1 MSLHE
6 YPKKPGISRF
16 VAPWDTSGW
25 YFMAEHFA
33 PGCRIYSNADITVTE
48 CPEILMGCDYIVT
61 YDSATDGFDDK
72 QEVDFFIEQTG
83 EVYAALDADAPADF
97 PTGFARTDLVVR
109 TDAGDTYRLFMRP
122 YARGAHVHLDAFS
135 SPGRHFFVAFRPTET
150 ETKKPLPEAKR
161 FSVAERHET
170 RETCWF
176 VHDCF
181 ARANLSGY
189 DCRGDVRVCAE
200 ADNPKRHYLRLQ
212 SGAGI
217 SCACETSGQDELSMA
232 LDVPAGTAA
241 LNFAGVT
248 VQLGSAQASINGQNV
263 PDIADKGYGV
273 KEGIPQ
279 LILAGAS
286 VDDVYVIVLFST
298 FVGMMQ
304 GEGASILKFVNI
316 PISIFLGIAIGL
328 LIGVLLAYF
337 FKKMHIRDTSKVLII
352 LSISFLLVV
361 MEDKL
366 LTPITFSALIAIM
379 FIGIGLQKKRET
391 VAKRLSV
398 KYGKLWVA
406 AEVFLFVLVGATVNI
421 GYLGKVGV
429 KALIVIIG
437 ALVFRMFGVFV
448 CLLGTSLKRKE
459 RLFTMLA
466 YTPKAT
472 VQAAIGGIPLA
483 LGFTCGDLVLTVA
496 VLAIV
501 LTAPLGAFAIDLSY
515 KKLLNR

>member
-1 MSLHE
+1 MLLSISLILILGMFMGWICQKIKLPSLLGMLITGIVLGP
-6 YPKKPGISRF
+6 YVLNLLDDSILGISAELRKIALIIILTRAGLGLDLSGLKKIGRPAVLMCF
-16 VAPWDTSGW
+16 VPASFELIGMILLAPK
-25 YFMAEHFA
+25 
-33 PGCRIYSNADITVTE
+33 
-48 CPEILMGCDYIVT
+48 LMGLTVL
-61 YDSATDGFDDK
+61 
-72 QEVDFFIEQTG
+72 E
-83 EVYAALDADAPADF
+83 AAIMGAVLAAVSPA
-97 PTGFARTDLVVR
+97 VVVPR
-109 TDAGDTYRLFMRP
+109 MVKLM
-122 YARGAHVHLDAFS
+122 
-135 SPGRHFFVAFRPTET
+135 
-150 ETKKPLPEAKR
+150 
-161 FSVAERHET
+161 
-170 RETCWF
+170 
-176 VHDCF
+176 
-181 ARANLSGY
+181 
-189 DCRGDVRVCAE
+189 
-200 ADNPKRHYLRLQ
+200 
-212 SGAGI
+212 
-217 SCACETSGQDELSMA
+217 DE
-232 LDVPAGTAA
+232 
-241 LNFAGVT
+241 
-248 VQLGSAQASINGQNV
+248 
-263 PDIADKGYGV
+263 GYGV
-273 KEGIPQ
+273 NEGIPQ

-337 FKKMHIRDTSKVLII
+337 FKRMHIRDTSKVLII
-352 LSISFLLVV
+352 LSISFLLLV

-366 LTPITFSALIAIM
+366 STPITFSALIAIM

>member
-1 MSLHE
+1 MLLSISLILILGMFMGWICQKIKLPSLLGMLITGIVLGP
-6 YPKKPGISRF
+6 YVLNLLDDSILGISAELRKIALIIILTRAGLGLDLSGLKKIGRPAVLMCF
-16 VAPWDTSGW
+16 VPASFELIGMILLAPK
-25 YFMAEHFA
+25 
-33 PGCRIYSNADITVTE
+33 
-48 CPEILMGCDYIVT
+48 LMGLTVL
-61 YDSATDGFDDK
+61 
-72 QEVDFFIEQTG
+72 E
-83 EVYAALDADAPADF
+83 AAIMGAVLAAVSPA
-97 PTGFARTDLVVR
+97 VVVPR
-109 TDAGDTYRLFMRP
+109 MVKLM
-122 YARGAHVHLDAFS
+122 
-135 SPGRHFFVAFRPTET
+135 
-150 ETKKPLPEAKR
+150 
-161 FSVAERHET
+161 
-170 RETCWF
+170 
-176 VHDCF
+176 
-181 ARANLSGY
+181 
-189 DCRGDVRVCAE
+189 
-200 ADNPKRHYLRLQ
+200 
-212 SGAGI
+212 
-217 SCACETSGQDELSMA
+217 DE
-232 LDVPAGTAA
+232 
-241 LNFAGVT
+241 
-248 VQLGSAQASINGQNV
+248 
-263 PDIADKGYGV
+263 GYGV
-273 KEGIPQ
+273 NEGIPQ

-337 FKKMHIRDTSKVLII
+337 FKKMHIRDTSKVFII

-366 LTPITFSALIAIM
+366 STPITFSALIAIM

-483 LGFTCGDLVLTVA
+483 LGFSCGDLVLTVA

>member
-1 MSLHE
+1 MLLSISLILILGMFMGWICQKIKLPSLLGMLITGIVLGP
-6 YPKKPGISRF
+6 YVLNLLDDSILGISAELRKIALIIILTRAGLGLDLSGLKKIGRPAVLMCF
-16 VAPWDTSGW
+16 VPASFELIGMILLAPK
-25 YFMAEHFA
+25 
-33 PGCRIYSNADITVTE
+33 
-48 CPEILMGCDYIVT
+48 LMGLT
-61 YDSATDGFDDK
+61 AL
-72 QEVDFFIEQTG
+72 E
-83 EVYAALDADAPADF
+83 AAIMGAVLAAVSPA
-97 PTGFARTDLVVR
+97 VVVPR
-109 TDAGDTYRLFMRP
+109 MVKLM
-122 YARGAHVHLDAFS
+122 
-135 SPGRHFFVAFRPTET
+135 
-150 ETKKPLPEAKR
+150 
-161 FSVAERHET
+161 
-170 RETCWF
+170 
-176 VHDCF
+176 
-181 ARANLSGY
+181 
-189 DCRGDVRVCAE
+189 
-200 ADNPKRHYLRLQ
+200 
-212 SGAGI
+212 
-217 SCACETSGQDELSMA
+217 DE
-232 LDVPAGTAA
+232 
-241 LNFAGVT
+241 
-248 VQLGSAQASINGQNV
+248 
-263 PDIADKGYGV
+263 GYGV
-273 KEGIPQ
+273 NEGIPQ

-366 LTPITFSALIAIM
+366 STPITFSALIAIM

-483 LGFTCGDLVLTVA
+483 LGFACGDLVLTVA

>member
-1 MSLHE
+1 MLLSISLILILGMFMGWICQKIKLPSLLGMLITGIVLGP
-6 YPKKPGISRF
+6 YVLNLLDDSILGISAELRKIALIIILTRAGLGLDLSGLKKIGRPAVLMCF
-16 VAPWDTSGW
+16 VPASFELIGMILLAPK
-25 YFMAEHFA
+25 
-33 PGCRIYSNADITVTE
+33 
-48 CPEILMGCDYIVT
+48 LMGLTVL
-61 YDSATDGFDDK
+61 
-72 QEVDFFIEQTG
+72 E
-83 EVYAALDADAPADF
+83 AAIMGAVLAAVSPA
-97 PTGFARTDLVVR
+97 VVVPR
-109 TDAGDTYRLFMRP
+109 MVKLM
-122 YARGAHVHLDAFS
+122 
-135 SPGRHFFVAFRPTET
+135 
-150 ETKKPLPEAKR
+150 
-161 FSVAERHET
+161 
-170 RETCWF
+170 
-176 VHDCF
+176 
-181 ARANLSGY
+181 
-189 DCRGDVRVCAE
+189 
-200 ADNPKRHYLRLQ
+200 
-212 SGAGI
+212 
-217 SCACETSGQDELSMA
+217 DE
-232 LDVPAGTAA
+232 
-241 LNFAGVT
+241 
-248 VQLGSAQASINGQNV
+248 
-263 PDIADKGYGV
+263 GYGV
-273 KEGIPQ
+273 NEGIPQ

-366 LTPITFSALIAIM
+366 STPITFSALIAIM

-515 KKLLNR
+515 KKLLYR